1 MKTVKTMESSMPLK
15 WRRLL
20 RGLLCLTL
28 LFTLPCACAAE
39 PESIDVTP
47 VQAYVQQRFAEKMA
61 ADGAEAYRI
70 EYSNLYVSPHDPDTY
85 LRVFCMSVYHGC
97 WELRNSSS
105 ANSAIRSTAARCS
118 GMPTGFGPT
127 AGRSGWRRRASSSK

>member
-1 MKTVKTMESSMPLK
+1 MKAVKTMESSMPLK
-15 WRRLL
+15 RRRLL

-70 EYSNLYVSPHDPDTY
+70 EYSNLYVS
-85 LRVFCMSVYHGC
+85 RMIRKSI
-97 WELRNSSS
+97 S

-127 AGRSGWRRRASSSK
+127 AGRSGWRRRASSSR

>member
-15 WRRLL
+15 RRRLL
-20 RGLLCLTL
+20 GGLLCLTL
-28 LFTLPCACAAE
+28 LFTLPSACAAE

-47 VQAYVQQRFAEKMA
+47 VQAYVRQRFAEKMA

-85 LRVFCMSVYHGC
+85 FCEFGYSLDGGAVQRYAYRLRTDGG
-97 WELRNSSS
+97 E
-105 ANSAIRSTAARCS
+105 IRVKAEGEQLQMTDN
-118 GMPTGFGPT
+118 
-127 AGRSGWRRRASSSK
+127 

>member
-1 MKTVKTMESSMPLK
+1 MPLK

-47 VQAYVQQRFAEKMA
+47 VQAYVQQRFAERMA

-85 LRVFCMSVYHGC
+85 FCEFGYSLDGGAVQRYAYRLRTDGG
-97 WELRNSSS
+97 E
-105 ANSAIRSTAARCS
+105 IRVEAEGEQLQMTDN
-118 GMPTGFGPT
+118 
-127 AGRSGWRRRASSSK
+127 

>member
-47 VQAYVQQRFAEKMA
+47 VQAYVQQRFAE
-61 ADGAEAYRI
+61 
-70 EYSNLYVSPHDPDTY
+70 
-85 LRVFCMSVYHGC
+85 
-97 WELRNSSS
+97 
-105 ANSAIRSTAARCS
+105 
-118 GMPTGFGPT
+118 
-127 AGRSGWRRRASSSK
+127 